1 MRYEIYWELA
11 ADGGARIL
19 RVYGTT
25 PEAVLPKQIEGIPV
39 TEIGAYC
46 FAAQARLPENYNRT
60 QIEMPD
66 TAAESAG
73 AGMRSETGAGMQPES
88 IGAGMRSETGAG
100 MQPEKTG
107 MQAIVDGKK
116 KVSGMQP
123 ESIGAGTPLTVSG
136 MRELAGGYPTRIV
149 IPDTVGKLGNFAFYN
164 AVSLQTLAIGRRLT
178 EIGSDAFMNCRN
190 LHFLLLRCGR
200 GEGSGLRQIL
210 AQISHDLEVSF
221 VGEGG
226 VWAKLLFPEYYE
238 SYDEIA
244 PAHLFGRNI
253 EGEGFRA
260 RQSFRD
266 GVMDF
271 AQYDVIFPKACA
283 EEREETLCGLALNRL
298 RYPVELGE
306 APRRLYEEYLTAHA
320 AALCALLTGERDTE
334 LAEFLCREH
343 IFARADLERCIRYA
357 AGDEW
362 AEGSA
367 YFLRLLNQYFPEKD
381 VASRYTFEDF

>member
-46 FAAQARLPENYNRT
+46 FAAQARLPESYNRT

-73 AGMRSETGAGMQPES
+73 AGMRSETGAGMQPE
-88 IGAGMRSETGAG
+88 IAAGMRSEIGAG

-283 EEREETLCGLALNRL
+283 EEREETLCGLALHRL

-367 YFLRLLNQYFPEKD
+367 YFLRLLNQYFPEKN

>member
-46 FAAQARLPENYNRT
+46 FAAQARLPESYNRT

-73 AGMRSETGAGMQPES
+73 AGMRSETGAGMQPE
-88 IGAGMRSETGAG
+88 IAAGMRSEIGAG

-367 YFLRLLNQYFPEKD
+367 YFLRLLNQYFPEKN